1 MESVF
6 TMIEKI
12 TKEKKET
19 NKIKISKEI
28 SAKVNISNDKIQ
40 RNIL

>member
-6 TMIEKI
+6 TMIEKN

-19 NKIKISKEI
+19 NKFKISKEI
-28 SAKVNISNDKIQ
+28 SAKVNISNNKVQ
-40 RNIL
+40 RKTL